1 MGVKRGEKERGE
13 KGEAGERS
21 FEVAADSFTFR
32 NEIVVLPSLLIR
44 LLSSSTPRTRG
55 LFSCRVPLRAHAYHY
70 FTSVFTS
77 SKCGSKFECARTPL
91 L

>member
-44 LLSSSTPRTRG
+44 LLPFLLPLHVLPRI
-55 LFSCRVPLRAHAYHY
+55 
-70 FTSVFTS
+70 
-77 SKCGSKFECARTPL
+77 SKDPEYNYVEIMAVVVL
-91 L
+91 LYRIDVLV